1 MHMRT
6 PSGSSRGLIHKELTR
21 RLGNYQAFAMVVQI
35 IQEKMQRVHFRL
47 SQSISVTVVSQ
58 LHRKS
63 VSKQLFTQQKT

>member
-47 SQSISVTVVSQ
+47 SQSISANSKVVGSLTSADSIKATQ
-58 LHRKS
+58 S
-63 VSKQLFTQQKT
+63 V